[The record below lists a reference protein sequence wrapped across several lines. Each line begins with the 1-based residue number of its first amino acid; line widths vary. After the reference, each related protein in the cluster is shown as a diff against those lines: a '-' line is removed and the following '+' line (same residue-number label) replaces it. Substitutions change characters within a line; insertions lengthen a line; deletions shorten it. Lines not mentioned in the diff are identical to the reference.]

1 MSYTDMVADFQNQK
15 SQQEEFFVQ

>member
-15 SQQEEFFVQ
+15 SQQEEFFLQ